1 MNCREATEFIMD
13 YLSGQLDDDIVARFE
28 RHISRCDGCRAY
40 LSNYK
45 ATLALE
51 REAFASEPAAE
62 AVPEELILAI
72 LQARRP

>member
-40 LSNYK
+40 LANYK
-45 ATLALE
+45 ATLVLE
-51 REAFASEPAAE
+51 REAFASEPAGE
-62 AVPEELILAI
+62 TVPEELILAI
-72 LQARRP
+72 LQTRRP